1 MKKALVLAFALVLGL
16 GIAAFAGSPLSGSW
30 TSSLTLDIQ
39 TTGAISVSD
48 FSSTLEVDYTVGGWT
63 FVSTTGF
70 TLGGWN
76 TQEFTA
82 NGTLGAFT
90 IDSDLVFDPAAASF
104 TKWDTTGSVSIAGV
118 DFSGEFLLTSS
129 ASAWKFKASGNAGD
143 LSISATTFFN
153 GELDADGNL
162 VAQTDS
168 YCFCFSSV
176 TFDVSFPFAC
186 IDKVDASITFSQSG
200 FDGVDFSV
208 SGVEVPGIAWL
219 TFDLKLSFDDGTGTG
234 KSLSLTPNIN
244 LGDWSC
250 IELYYYLDTPTAN
263 GVDISGITFY
273 GVSLS
278 YTWNGV
284 TFKDISLLDV
294 DKYISLIDSTW
305 PSNYWEL
312 FEIKSS
318 GDSCCGGAVDFTI
331 DTYFSESSSL
341 LFDWGETDVSLS
353 FGIGSNFTIDTGLVV
368 DTTGLTKVS
377 AGFTVT
383 W

>member
-39 TTGAISVSD
+39 TSGAISVSD

-90 IDSDLVFDPAAASF
+90 IDSDLVFDPAGASF

-129 ASAWKFKASGNAGD
+129 ASAWKFGASGNAGD
-143 LSISATTFFN
+143 LSISATAFFN

-176 TFDVSFPFAC
+176 EFDVSFPFAC
-186 IDKVDASITFSQSG
+186 IDKVDASIAFSQSG
-200 FDGVDFSV
+200 FDGVTFSV
-208 SGVEVPGIAWL
+208 SGVDVPGISWL
-219 TFDLKLSFDDGTGTG
+219 SFDLSLKFDDGTAG
-234 KSLSLTPNIN
+234 KSLSVTPNIS
-244 LGDWSC
+244 LGDWAC
-250 IELYYYLDTPTAN
+250 IELYYDLITGTGTA
-263 GVDISGITFY
+263 VDIEGIEFY

-294 DKYISLIDSTW
+294 DKYISLIDPSW
-305 PSNYWEL
+305 PSAYWEL
-312 FEIKSS
+312 FEIKSA
-318 GDSCCGGAVDFTI
+318 GDSCCGGAVDFSI
-331 DTYFSESSSL
+331 DTYFSQSSTM

-353 FGIGSNFTIDTGLVV
+353 FGIGSNFTLNTGLVV
-368 DTTGLTKVS
+368 DTTGLTQVS